1 MSFEV
6 NKHDMV
12 PKHSKLS
19 DAEKKN
25 VLETLKIELRAFPKI
40 LKDDPALIKLNPKMG
55 DLIKIERKSK
65 TAGETIY
72 YRAVSEK

>member
-1 MSFEV
+1 
-6 NKHDMV
+6 MV

-19 DAEKKN
+19 DAEKKS
-25 VLETLKIELRAFPKI
+25 VLETLKIEMRAFPKI
-40 LKDDPALIKLNPKMG
+40 LKDDPALAKLNPKMG

>member
-1 MSFEV
+1 MSFDV

-25 VLETLKIELRAFPKI
+25 VFVDIETHF
-40 LKDDPALIKLNPKMG
+40 
-55 DLIKIERKSK
+55 
-65 TAGETIY
+65 
-72 YRAVSEK
+72 